1 MKIFFASIA
10 LVPILLLA
18 VSCRALPNSEIFPTV
33 GHQPTQVSSGP
44 YPAPYTNYPAPKD
57 GVPYF
62 TVAPIDFSQ
71 SIRITALGHIGG
83 GGHVEPTAHAGIYA
97 PTSSTVQNIYAM
109 TNGTVIGLYQ
119 DNNNQWKITF
129 RATSN
134 LYYYLSPV
142 VTSNPPAAGSE
153 VHAGDLLGT
162 TPAGGS
168 LDVGAFDASVTLT
181 GFVNPARY
189 SYDEQHCVTPWEY
202 LTQPIKSQIYAK
214 IYRKPGATSDARIDQ
229 DVPGTLAGTWFEE
242 SLPADAEIVEG
253 PLGWPK
259 TVSFALDEYDGA
271 TPRFSLGGWIN
282 TLNPPGNPPLQSGG
296 CWAVPS
302 SVGSWASI
310 TPSSGLQEMPLTII
324 IGGLQVGWLAVQML
338 SDSEIEIEIWAGD
351 KTSSMPFDSGALYY
365 FR

>member
-1 MKIFFASIA
+1 MKIFVASIA

-97 PTSSTVQNIYAM
+97 PTPSTVQNIYAI

-119 DNNNQWKITF
+119 DNNKWKITF
-129 RATSN
+129 RATDN
-134 LYYYLSPV
+134 LYYYLDGV
-142 VTSNPPAAGSE
+142 VTSNPPAPGSE

-162 TPAGGS
+162 TLMGGA

-181 GFVNPARY
+181 GFVDPARY

-202 LTQPIKSQIYAK
+202 FTEPIKSQIYAK
-214 IYRKPGATSDARIDQ
+214 IYRKPGATQDARIDQ

-242 SLPADAEIVEG
+242 SLPDDAEIVEG

-259 TVSFALDEYDGA
+259 TVSFALDEYDGV
-271 TPRFSLGGWIN
+271 TPRFSLGGWIF
-282 TLNPPGNPPLQSGG
+282 TLHPPGTLQNGG
-296 CWAVPS
+296 VWDVPS
-302 SVGSWASI
+302 SVVASWASI
-310 TPSSGLQEMPLTII
+310 TPFSGLVEMPLINSNNI
-324 IGGLQVGWLAVQML
+324 QEGWLAVNMFG
-338 SDSEIEIEIWAGD
+338 SNAIEIEIWA
-351 KTSSMPFDSGALYY
+351 TSTETWPRSFDAGALYY
-365 FR
+365 YR